1 MVILDAAKLRVVAA
15 EVEQQADR
23 QLPVVE
29 IGPQL
34 YGVLVLEQ
42 PRLLDLDCHFVVHDL
57 IDAIVA
63 GAAAAR
69 RLAKP
74 DLHKGMVSVINLGA
88 PHQRFLYGLR

>member
-1 MVILDAAKLRVVAA
+1 MILDATELRVVAA
-15 EVEQQADR
+15 EVEQPADR

-42 PRLLDLDCHFVVHDL
+42 SRLLDLDRHFAVHDQ

-63 GAAAAR
+63 DAAAAR

-74 DLHKGMVSVINLGA
+74 DLHKKTVNVIDLSA